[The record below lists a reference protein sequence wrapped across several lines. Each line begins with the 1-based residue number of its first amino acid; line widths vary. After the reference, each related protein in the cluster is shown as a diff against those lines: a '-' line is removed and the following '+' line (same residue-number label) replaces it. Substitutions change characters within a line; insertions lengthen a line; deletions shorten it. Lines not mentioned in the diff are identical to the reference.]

1 MSFEPHGRWW
11 RGANLDLD
19 SVRGHL
25 RPPSRVTLMDATLRE
40 GEEAAGTFLTP
51 DLKLRLAHALQEAG
65 LTELE
70 IGYCGV
76 IDEHYELAKN
86 LKRSGITAKLASHTR
101 CYARTGEWEAEI
113 DRTIEAGCDILT
125 FVAFGSQAMLRT
137 TPWLALEA
145 LPDRIAACVERCRR
159 QGAVATFSLAGSD
172 LFRTPLERIARC
184 YAAAAQ
190 AGAARLYVSDG
201 TGGAT
206 PEAISFLAQFLRHA
220 APGPAIALHLHN
232 TFGLA
237 TANALA
243 GVMHGAAAVDCT
255 LLGMGDGAGIT
266 ALEEIALALEVL
278 YGVET
283 GVRLDQITALCR
295 LAHECFGTALSPH
308 KPHVGENI
316 FRHQIDSHIAA
327 ILRGD
332 WSAWEVVRAEALG
345 RERRLEF
352 GYGKLRRGRSG
363 AIALLVERLGLI
375 ATDTQMDEIL
385 DRIRA
390 VTVRQR
396 VCSLSEAEQII
407 RAVLAGEGGAA
418 VG

>member
-1 MSFEPHGRWW
+1 
-11 RGANLDLD
+11 
-19 SVRGHL
+19 
-25 RPPSRVTLMDATLRE
+25 
-40 GEEAAGTFLTP
+40 
-51 DLKLRLAHALQEAG
+51 
-65 LTELE
+65 
-70 IGYCGV
+70 
-76 IDEHYELAKN
+76 
-86 LKRSGITAKLASHTR
+86 
-101 CYARTGEWEAEI
+101 
-113 DRTIEAGCDILT
+113 
-125 FVAFGSQAMLRT
+125 
-137 TPWLALEA
+137 
-145 LPDRIAACVERCRR
+145 
-159 QGAVATFSLAGSD
+159 
-172 LFRTPLERIARC
+172 
-184 YAAAAQ
+184 
-190 AGAARLYVSDG
+190 
-201 TGGAT
+201 
-206 PEAISFLAQFLRHA
+206 
-220 APGPAIALHLHN
+220 
-232 TFGLA
+232 
-237 TANALA
+237 
-243 GVMHGAAAVDCT
+243 MHGAAAVDCT

-295 LAHECFGTALSPH
+295 LAQECFGTALSPH

-363 AIALLVERLGLI
+363 AIALLVERLGLT
-375 ATDTQMDEIL
+375 ATDAQMDEIL